1 MLTMLACLLACL
13 LSIDFSFIQTSYRL
27 KYQEAELKILTEQQ
41 GTNVQTFVALV
52 QDNQQVLQQQK
63 AILQAD
69 TLQRLAQSILNSD
82 VDASGT
88 FSEHELQ
95 RLQLNLMTFPDVQV
109 NVSALRDYMKGS
121 VRTLDSVLNLVAH
134 MDEHDIFEAKK

>member
-1 MLTMLACLLACL
+1 M
-13 LSIDFSFIQTSYRL
+13 
-27 KYQEAELKILTEQQ
+27 
-41 GTNVQTFVALV
+41 ALV
-52 QDNQQVLQQQK
+52 KDNQQVLQQQK

-82 VDASGT
+82 MDASGT

-95 RLQLNLMTFPDVQV
+95 RLQLNLMTVPDVQV